1 MKLTEEMKDQATF
14 GDTPIIQEL
23 EREFCA
29 PIMATLAD
37 GDMMIALK
45 VTVIL
50 GAMVNRIEEHL
61 NENTLESSGVLQ

>member
-14 GDTPIIQEL
+14 GDTLIIQEL

-29 PIMATLAD
+29 PIMAALSG
-37 GDMMIALK
+37 GDLMIALK